1 MNTPTV
7 KPVSIKQ
14 VQLVIKKHIIDGM
27 DLAAYDIAP
36 KFDNVNYEGDLIAD
50 AQTVIACFESEFLH
64 NGNRDI
70 ATSKVLAE
78 WLQGLPSIITIAYTN
93 YDIIHLGTECGLIKS
108 EYSTEVG
115 RESAENTFIGGWFNR
130 VAMQLLQI
138 ARMKQGTKAYNDL
151 IVYCKETDQKENTK

>member
-1 MNTPTV
+1 MNTSTV

-27 DLAAYDIAP
+27 DLDAYDIAP
-36 KFDNVNYEGDLIAD
+36 KFDNVTYEGDLIAD
-50 AQTVIACFESEFLH
+50 AQTVVTCFESEFLH

-70 ATSKVLAE
+70 STSKVLAE
-78 WLQGLPSIITIAYTN
+78 WLQGLPSIISIAYTN
-93 YDIIHLGTECGLIKS
+93 YDILQIGMECGLIKK
-108 EYSTEVG
+108 EYPTEAG

-151 IVYCKETDQKENTK
+151 IVYCKENNK

>member
-1 MNTPTV
+1 MNTSTV

-14 VQLVIKKHIIDGM
+14 VQLAVKKHIIDGM

-36 KFDNVNYEGDLIAD
+36 KFDNVNYEGDIIAD

-78 WLQGLPSIITIAYTN
+78 WLQGLPSIINIAYTN
-93 YDIIHLGTECGLIKS
+93 YDIIHLGTGCGLIKS
-108 EYSTEVG
+108 EYSTGTG
-115 RESAENTFIGGWFNR
+115 RDSAYSSFCDSWFER
-130 VAMQLLQI
+130 VAIQLLKI
-138 ARMKQGTKAYNDL
+138 AKMKHNTKAYKDL
-151 IVYCKETDQKENTK
+151 IVYCKENNQKENTK